1 MKTALGP
8 LDIALLLLA
17 AVMVA
22 VASAVNMAGMPVIT
36 DDAFIVLV
44 YARHLVE
51 GQGLV
56 WNDQPVEGFTSFL
69 DLMVKSAGTALTED
83 AVRMSFGLSVIFQI
97 GCALL
102 VMTLSLRLNQR
113 AGNHPRLCVAWAG
126 FAGFAIATSEALAYG
141 SGFLLETP
149 MFVLFG
155 VLVVTML
162 LEGQPTRKHL
172 IGFGLSAA
180 GLALTRPEGMLI
192 GLVAV
197 FVYAYEH
204 RQTLAPKLLLI
215 PAGLFAGSVAALLL
229 FRRLY
234 FGYWAPNTYYAK
246 SSSSRWVEIQDG
258 VLYLVQAGDS
268 FYGIILLGLAVF
280 GGLLLTQSWWKSQ
293 TARRVARVC
302 ALMASA
308 AILTTVLGGG
318 DSYDNTRFVALPFTL
333 SLVLVVVG
341 ITGLRGIHRAVA
353 INVLAAMTLLQC
365 VEMFDRFE
373 NSIKRMS
380 RWPHDLSHYQCD
392 RQFSRWLAVAA
403 PDLDIAQS
411 DFQRLK
417 VFAESLR
424 VVDLRGLNDEAIAH
438 LELNDSVRWGK
449 FDHALAVKINPPI
462 WIWGRHPYTKEPM
475 ANHAM
480 EALLGEREL
489 IDYFTDWPDL
499 PVPIFT
505 AAGARMVDS
514 YLPVSV
520 KVCQGYYN
528 LLVHKNL
535 ARRLRESGALVG
547 ETQ

>member
-126 FAGFAIATSEALAYG
+126 
-141 SGFLLETP
+141 
-149 MFVLFG
+149 
-155 VLVVTML
+155 
-162 LEGQPTRKHL
+162 
-172 IGFGLSAA
+172 
-180 GLALTRPEGMLI
+180 
-192 GLVAV
+192 
-197 FVYAYEH
+197 
-204 RQTLAPKLLLI
+204 
-215 PAGLFAGSVAALLL
+215 FAGSVAALLL

-417 VFAESLR
+417 FFAESLR

-449 FDHALAVKINPPI
+449 FDHELAVKINPPI